1 MNKTDPTTSKAA
13 QGNQTPQARDDD
25 QDFGAEYET
34 DYSVPA
40 LVRQSRQIESG
51 VMSPHDIPESM
62 PVLRAFHEFLDQE
75 RRRTQR
81 RMMILAGVCIG
92 LVAMVIVCGIML
104 VLNYGANARYQY
116 ALMERD
122 LADLR
127 DDAGKARSLAESSA
141 GKYADKTDKLKDAIA
156 ASQQQLASVQTR
168 TATAAEQFQRDIEVL
183 RRQIEQLQAAR
194 NSAPA
199 ANPEA
204 EAARKRQDELI
215 RELEKARAELV
226 LARAAAERPAPTPRT
241 DAAGTPPEP
250 VRARTPAA
258 AAPAPSP
265 TIPMAPAPSVVP
277 APVSIVSTTGTTSV
291 EMPFAPPGTDR
302 PVAWRLPVPNR

>member
-1 MNKTDPTTSKAA
+1 MNKTDPTSKASQA
-13 QGNQTPQARDDD
+13 SQAPQARDDE

-62 PVLRAFHEFLDQE
+62 PVLRAFHEFLDHE

-104 VLNYGANARYQY
+104 ALNYGANARYQY

-122 LADLR
+122 IADLR
-127 DDAGKARSLAESSA
+127 DDAGKAKAIAESSA

-156 ASQQQLASVQTR
+156 TSQQQLASVQTR

-194 NSAPA
+194 GAAPA

-226 LARAAAERPAPTPRT
+226 LARAAAERPAPAPRA
-241 DAAGTPPEP
+241 DASVTPPEP
-250 VRARTPAA
+250 VRARPPVPAA
-258 AAPAPSP
+258 PPPRTPVPPAPAV
-265 TIPMAPAPSVVP
+265 SVVP
-277 APVSIVSTTGTTSV
+277 APISVVSTSGTTSV
-291 EMPFAPPGTDR
+291 EMPFAPPGTER
-302 PVAWRLPVPNR
+302 PVAWRLPVPRH